1 MSMLADFKVDICKAD
16 RLLKTVLMVALSAI
30 TMSAYAA
37 TGSWSSEV
45 PSVLVAMSDR
55 AVSSQ
60 PIQPPAGAQVEH
72 AAIERIHW
80 RFQMPVNAPVNA
92 WLCHPEQCV
101 PLTAMRGS
109 TTALAGKQISGPLH
123 FRFALTPGQR
133 PGTGAG
139 TASDCE
145 LPVNRVQP

>member
-1 MSMLADFKVDICKAD
+1 MSMLADFKVATCKAD
-16 RLLKTVLMVALSAI
+16 RLLKSVLMVALSVIA
-30 TMSAYAA
+30 MGVYAA

-45 PSVLVAMSDR
+45 PSVLVAMSDQ

-60 PIQPPAGAQVEH
+60 PIQPPAGAPVEN

-109 TTALAGKQISGPLH
+109 TTALAGKSVNGPLYL
-123 FRFALTPGQR
+123 RFALTPGQR
-133 PGTGAG
+133 P
-139 TASDCE
+139 
-145 LPVNRVQP
+145 VRVQGLQVIVNYQ

>member
-1 MSMLADFKVDICKAD
+1 MSMLADFKVATCKAD
-16 RLLKTVLMVALSAI
+16 RLLKSVLMVALSVIA
-30 TMSAYAA
+30 MRVYAA

-45 PSVLVAMSDR
+45 PSVLVAMSER

-60 PIQPPAGAQVEH
+60 PIQPPAGAPVEN

-101 PLTAMRGS
+101 SLTAMRGS
-109 TTALAGKQISGPLH
+109 TTALAGKSVNGPLYL
-123 FRFALTPGQR
+123 RFALTPGQR
-133 PGTGAG
+133 P
-139 TASDCE
+139 
-145 LPVNRVQP
+145 VRVQGLQVIVNYQ

>member
-1 MSMLADFKVDICKAD
+1 MSMLADFKVATCKAD
-16 RLLKTVLMVALSAI
+16 RLLKSVLMVALSVIA
-30 TMSAYAA
+30 MRVYAA

-60 PIQPPAGAQVEH
+60 PIQPPAGAPVEN

-80 RFQMPVNAPVNA
+80 RFQMPANAPVNA

-109 TTALAGKQISGPLH
+109 TTALAGKSVNGPLYL
-123 FRFALTPGQR
+123 RFALTPGQR
-133 PGTGAG
+133 P
-139 TASDCE
+139 
-145 LPVNRVQP
+145 VRVQGLQVIVNYQ

>member
-1 MSMLADFKVDICKAD
+1 MLADFKVATCKAD
-16 RLLKTVLMVALSAI
+16 RLLKSVLMVALSVIA
-30 TMSAYAA
+30 MRVYAA

-45 PSVLVAMSDR
+45 PSVLVAMSER

-60 PIQPPAGAQVEH
+60 PIQPPAGAPVEN

-101 PLTAMRGS
+101 SLTAMRGS
-109 TTALAGKQISGPLH
+109 TTALAGKSVNGPLYL
-123 FRFALTPGQR
+123 RFALTPGQR
-133 PGTGAG
+133 P
-139 TASDCE
+139 
-145 LPVNRVQP
+145 VRVQGLQVIVNYQ

>member
-123 FRFALTPGQR
+123 FRFALTP
-133 PGTGAG
+133 
-139 TASDCE
+139 ASAWYGCR
-145 LPVNRVQP
+145 NCK

>member
-1 MSMLADFKVDICKAD
+1 MSMLADFKVATCKAD
-16 RLLKTVLMVALSAI
+16 RLLKSVLMVALSVIA
-30 TMSAYAA
+30 MGVYAA

-60 PIQPPAGAQVEH
+60 PIQPPAGAPVEN

-109 TTALAGKQISGPLH
+109 TTALAGKSVNGPLYL
-123 FRFALTPGQR
+123 RFALTPGQR
-133 PGTGAG
+133 P
-139 TASDCE
+139 
-145 LPVNRVQP
+145 VRVQGLQVIVNYQ

>member
-1 MSMLADFKVDICKAD
+1 MGYFKIASF
-16 RLLKTVLMVALSAI
+16 KTVLMAALSAV
-30 TMSAYAA
+30 TMSVNAA
-37 TGSWSSEV
+37 TGSWSTEV

-60 PIQPPAGAQVEH
+60 PIQPPAGAQTEH
-72 AAIERIHW
+72 ASIGRIHW

-109 TTALAGKQISGPLH
+109 TSALAGKQVNGPMH

-133 PGTGAG
+133 P
-139 TASDCE
+139 
-145 LPVNRVQP
+145 VRVQELQVIVNYQ

>member
-1 MSMLADFKVDICKAD
+1 MSMLADFKVATCKAD
-16 RLLKTVLMVALSAI
+16 RLLKSVLMVALSVIA
-30 TMSAYAA
+30 MRVYAA

-45 PSVLVAMSDR
+45 PSVLVAMSER

-60 PIQPPAGAQVEH
+60 PIQPPAGAPVEN

-101 PLTAMRGS
+101 SLTAMRG
-109 TTALAGKQISGPLH
+109 
-123 FRFALTPGQR
+123 
-133 PGTGAG
+133 
-139 TASDCE
+139 
-145 LPVNRVQP
+145 QPRR

>member
-133 PGTGAG
+133 Q
-139 TASDCE
+139 
-145 LPVNRVQP
+145 VRVQELQVIVNYQ

>member
-1 MSMLADFKVDICKAD
+1 MSMLADFKVATCKAD
-16 RLLKTVLMVALSAI
+16 RLLKSVLMVALSVIA
-30 TMSAYAA
+30 MRVYAA

-45 PSVLVAMSDR
+45 PSVLVAMSER

-60 PIQPPAGAQVEH
+60 PIQPPAGAPVEN

-109 TTALAGKQISGPLH
+109 TTALAGKSVNGPLYL
-123 FRFALTPGQR
+123 RFALTPGQR
-133 PGTGAG
+133 P
-139 TASDCE
+139 
-145 LPVNRVQP
+145 VRVQGLQVIVNYQ

>member
-1 MSMLADFKVDICKAD
+1 
-16 RLLKTVLMVALSAI
+16 MVALSAI

-37 TGSWSSEV
+37 TGSWSTEM

-60 PIQPPAGAQVEH
+60 PIHPPAGLQVEH
-72 AAIERIHW
+72 AVIKRIHW
-80 RFQMPVNAPVNA
+80 RFQMPVNAPVSA

-101 PLTAMRGS
+101 LLTAMRGS
-109 TTALAGKQISGPLH
+109 TAALAGKQVKGPLH

-133 PGTGAG
+133 P
-139 TASDCE
+139 
-145 LPVNRVQP
+145 VRVQELQVIVNYQ